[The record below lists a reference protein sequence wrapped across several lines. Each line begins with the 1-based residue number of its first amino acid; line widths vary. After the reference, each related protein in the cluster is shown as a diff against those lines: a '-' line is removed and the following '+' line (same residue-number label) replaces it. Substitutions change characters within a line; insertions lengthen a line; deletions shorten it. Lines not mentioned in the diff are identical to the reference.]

1 MGDNKTFLV
10 FTPIKLDMQIRIVRR
25 IPITEVNDRV
35 EQYKKQFGGSLDEVF
50 NQISEQSF
58 DQESFDIY
66 VEWMAMEHALGA
78 YVEGEAFD
86 YLTEDIV
93 DMEIKDFSKLTPK
106 RLELLDKMS
115 RYNADSINKLASSI
129 GRDVKNVY
137 KDLKVLES
145 LGLIGLNKDGRRLI
159 PDLLVKEITFL
170 TW

>member
-1 MGDNKTFLV
+1 
-10 FTPIKLDMQIRIVRR
+10 MQLRIVRR
-25 IPITEVNDRV
+25 IPINEVTERV
-35 EQYKKQFGGSLDEVF
+35 QHYENQFGGSIDNVS
-50 NQISEQSF
+50 NQFAERGL
-58 DQESFDIY
+58 DQEDFDDY

-86 YLTEDIV
+86 YLTEDLLELGPE
-93 DMEIKDFSKLTPK
+93 DLSKLTPK

-115 RYNADSINKLASSI
+115 RHRAGSINELASRI

-137 KDLKVLES
+137 NDLKTLES
-145 LGLIGLNKDGRRLI
+145 LGLIGLVREGRRLI